1 MIETVFRQEVTSA
14 GGSEFI
20 DLAVPYTL
28 YEFYTNGEITLSAN
42 YSVSAP
48 TPPDVSVTLRMLYR
62 GNINLSSYSV
72 DILGLSLT
80 QAQLKSNCYITAIY
94 DILESPAVWRV
105 FVEVDNTDLTQVIKG
120 TGDLTVPNTGTYTLY
135 PGVDKNYQRSSNA
148 VALTGN
154 TNVSISTVDASP
166 NDWFYHYHDG
176 GVTLGAYTF
185 EICGINIPEYDALNG
200 GFAVYSYF
208 DEISTSWKSVK
219 VSGSITADLI
229 PDGIIDPIKFAEVPA
244 YSVYMNTTGSLAQP
258 TSVAALA
265 PDQVLTGSGF
275 NFLGLNNFDF
285 GILPDSLAFINI
297 SAAEILDAFSTPIN
311 LLPTPTAGTY
321 NIVKSV
327 FMTTTYGSTPYDTNI
342 DIELGYA
349 GLTEKW
355 AVVPG
360 VLDFTG
366 NIEKI
371 FYPENSATN
380 TSNINS
386 SAFQL
391 SVPTANPLTGDSTL
405 SFIIVYSNVSFPLP

>member
-1 MIETVFRQEVTSA
+1 MIESVFKKDITSS
-14 GGSEFI
+14 GGAEII
-20 DLAVPYTL
+20 DLSVPYTL
-28 YEFYTNGEITLSAN
+28 YEFFTNGPVTLNSN
-42 YSVSAP
+42 F
-48 TPPDVSVTLRMLYR
+48 SVTILDPIGASFSINIIYR
-62 GNINLSSYSV
+62 GDIDLNGNSV
-72 DILGLSLT
+72 NILGTDLT
-80 QAQLKSNCYITAIY
+80 QAQAKKTCYINAIY
-94 DILESPAVWRV
+94 DIYQSPAQWKV
-105 FVEVDNTDLTQVIKG
+105 FINVDDNDQPQVIIG
-120 TGDLTVPNTGTYTLY
+120 SGGLSIPNTGTYTLY

-229 PDGIIDPIKFAEVPA
+229 PDGIIDPIKFAEAPA

-258 TSVAALA
+258 TSVAASA

-275 NFLGLNNFDF
+275 NFLGLNNFYF
-285 GILPDSLAFINI
+285 GIVPDSLAFINI